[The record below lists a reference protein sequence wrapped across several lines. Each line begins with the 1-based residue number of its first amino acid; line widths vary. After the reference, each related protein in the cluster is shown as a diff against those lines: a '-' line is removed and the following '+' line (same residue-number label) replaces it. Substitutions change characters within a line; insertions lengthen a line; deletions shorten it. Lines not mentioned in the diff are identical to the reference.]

1 MRDCFL
7 LGCVAGM
14 AASVVF
20 AHADPIWQNSNY
32 FANTKASVMAESPFD
47 YLLDS
52 QGGFYSG
59 LFPPRDDTYDAA
71 ATLPDGNGSSTASC
85 RLTYSFNGN
94 VLSINGAVSAD
105 VEPGDFM
112 IGGTAQSVSALTVQF
127 DLPAGGTYRIVDGSF
142 SGTHASSSASLV
154 GAGPDPIFSFGS
166 IGDQPDG
173 ESGTL
178 ASGGYT
184 LEVGASASSDYF
196 FFNGLFADSSFY
208 IDIEIIAASPCP
220 GDLNDDN
227 QVDDAD
233 FTVFV
238 AAYNL
243 LDCADP
249 AMAPGCPADLNADGF
264 VDDSDFVGF
273 AAAYETLL
281 CP

>member
-1 MRDCFL
+1 ML
-7 LGCVAGM
+7 V
-14 AASVVF
+14 SVVV

-32 FANTKASVMAESPFD
+32 FADTKASVMAESPFD

-59 LFPPRDDTYDAA
+59 LFPPRDDTYGAT
-71 ATLPDGNGSSTASC
+71 ATLPEGNGGSYASC
-85 RLTYSFNGN
+85 RLMYSFNGN
-94 VLSINGAVSAD
+94 VLSISGAVSAD
-105 VEPGDFM
+105 VDPGDFM
-112 IGGTAQSVSALTVQF
+112 IGGTAQSVSVLTVQF

-142 SGTHASSSASLV
+142 SGTHASSSASLL
-154 GAGPDPIFSFGS
+154 GGGPDPIFSFGS
-166 IGDQPDG
+166 IGDQPSG

-208 IDIEIIAASPCP
+208 LDIEIVAASSCP
-220 GDLNDDN
+220 GDLNTDSV
-227 QVDDAD
+227 VDDSD
-233 FTVFV
+233 FTIFV

-249 AMAPGCPADLNADGF
+249 AMPPGCPADLNADGF
-264 VDDSDFVGF
+264 VDDLDFQAFVV
-273 AAAYETLL
+273 AYDQLI